1 MRHQLQ
7 VCKEM
12 IRQKKVFGVVILGI
26 CLMDLD
32 WEANKAL
39 HDWLDE
45 RGDVAVQ
52 YLTGYLISPLGSVPC
67 S

>member
-52 YLTGYLISPLGSVPC
+52 
-67 S
+67 